1 MKQIGSMHKLYSVL
15 SRIEESYR
23 EVAVFLCLYG
33 YSERPDIVTPD
44 TGLIRTDV
52 SVKFDAATARNIL
65 RMVCEE
71 QKEKGHPEIAVKA
84 MELCTRLSALEE
96 ETMGKNTQ

>member
-1 MKQIGSMHKLYSVL
+1 MKQTGSMHKLCSVL
-15 SRIEESYR
+15 NRIEETCH

-33 YSERPDIVTPD
+33 YNDRPDIVPPD

-52 SVKFDAATARNIL
+52 SVKFDAMTARKIL

-71 QKEKGHPEIAVKA
+71 QKEKGHPETAVKA
-84 MELCTRLSALEE
+84 MELCTRLGALEK
-96 ETMGKNTQ
+96 ETMDKNTQ